1 MISWLVLLDGDITFR
16 SGVVFGA
23 HAFKASDGRSQ

>member
-1 MISWLVLLDGDITFR
+1 MISWLVLLDGDTFR

-23 HAFKASDGRSQ
+23 HAFEASDGRAQ